1 MDPKKPKTGGLLHW
15 RIFIFAD
22 VNTQDAVIMGL
33 FYVLY
38 EVINAKIIKAHTVDQ
53 TFGIYQTKETRLV
66 ITWLWTWRD
75 GTDLDRSKSHRA

>member
-1 MDPKKPKTGGLLHW
+1 
-15 RIFIFAD
+15 
-22 VNTQDAVIMGL
+22 MGF

-38 EVINAKIIKAHTVDQ
+38 EVITAKIIKAHTVDQ

-66 ITWLWTWRD
+66 ITWLGTWRD

>member
-1 MDPKKPKTGGLLHW
+1 
-15 RIFIFAD
+15 
-22 VNTQDAVIMGL
+22 MGF

-66 ITWLWTWRD
+66 ITWLGTRRD
-75 GTDLDRSKSHRA
+75 GADLDGAKPHRA

>member
-1 MDPKKPKTGGLLHW
+1 
-15 RIFIFAD
+15 
-22 VNTQDAVIMGL
+22 MGL

-75 GTDLDRSKSHRA
+75 GTDSQ